1 MFERSDRYLG
11 LGCIVVSIA
20 AFLSASKWKVM
31 FATDPAGPG
40 AIPMI
45 LCVGILIVG
54 VILIAGSL
62 LMKQKETAHTP
73 FCTAKELRLILALTA
88 SCLFY
93 ILLLPH
99 IGYLLATPL
108 LVAAVLLIVGLRTP
122 KVILMV
128 SVLGTI
134 VLFLIF
140 YSLLKVNLPLGFM
153 RELIGGLPLRW

>member
-1 MFERSDRYLG
+1 MKKL
-11 LGCIVVSIA
+11 
-20 AFLSASKWKVM
+20 
-31 FATDPAGPG
+31 
-40 AIPMI
+40 
-45 LCVGILIVG
+45 LC
-54 VILIAGSL
+54 
-62 LMKQKETAHTP
+62 M
-73 FCTAKELRLILALTA
+73 ILALTA